1 MPIFELIAISV
12 GALAVWLWIDSVGAR
27 EIALRATSIACASD
41 GLQLLDETVAI
52 RSLRPTRD
60 ADGRLRLLREYGF
73 EFSDTGNDRRTGRII
88 LIGQDVEMLQL
99 QPNLYVMAQP
109 VRREDG

>member
-1 MPIFELIAISV
+1 MAAITASM
-12 GALAVWLWIDSVGAR
+12 AVSY
-27 EIALRATSIACASD
+27 TH
-41 GLQLLDETVAI
+41 LDVYKRQVAI

>member
-1 MPIFELIAISV
+1 MPIFELIALAL

-27 EIALRATSIACASD
+27 EIALRATGLACANE

-52 RSLRPTRD
+52 KSLRPTRD

-73 EFSDTGNDRRTGRII
+73 EYSDTGNDRSSGRII
-88 LIGQDVEMLQL
+88 LIGQDVEMLHL
-99 QPNLYVMAQP
+99 RPNLYVLVQP
-109 VRREDG
+109 AKREE